1 MAYPNEPQESCLY
14 LDRALAEIKSVYSDI
29 EDILRD
35 AIRKA
40 EKEIDEVRD
49 INETL
54 RTQNRELHLKVEELA
69 DQVRD
74 LENRI
79 EYND

>member
-1 MAYPNEPQESCLY
+1 MAYPNEPNESCPY
-14 LDRALAEIKSVYSDI
+14 LDRALAEIKSTYSDI

-54 RTQNRELHLKVEELA
+54 RTQNRELHLKVAELE
-69 DQVRD
+69 DQIRD
-74 LENRI
+74 LENRL
-79 EYND
+79 DDA